1 MWFLGVMTGWF
12 VGFSNISLTS
22 QPFKRLFLS
31 ILATALVFIS
41 LIYITQLEQG
51 IQFKGL
57 LGIILSYL
65 LGMIFSILV
74 TWLIPR
80 LLRSM
85 RLAS

>member
-1 MWFLGVMTGWF
+1 MTGWF

-22 QPFKRLFLS
+22 QPFKRFFLS
-31 ILATALVFIS
+31 ISATTIVFIS

-80 LLRSM
+80 LLRLM

>member
-12 VGFSNISLTS
+12 VGSSNINLIS
-22 QPFKRLFLS
+22 QSFKRFFLS
-31 ILATALVFIS
+31 ISATAIVFIS
-41 LIYITQLEQG
+41 LIFITQLEQG

-57 LGIILSYL
+57 FGIILSYM

-80 LLRSM
+80 LLRLM

>member
-1 MWFLGVMTGWF
+1 M
-12 VGFSNISLTS
+12 
-22 QPFKRLFLS
+22 
-31 ILATALVFIS
+31 S
-41 LIYITQLEQG
+41 LIYITQLEAS
-51 IQFKGL
+51 IQYKGV

-80 LLRSM
+80 LLRLM